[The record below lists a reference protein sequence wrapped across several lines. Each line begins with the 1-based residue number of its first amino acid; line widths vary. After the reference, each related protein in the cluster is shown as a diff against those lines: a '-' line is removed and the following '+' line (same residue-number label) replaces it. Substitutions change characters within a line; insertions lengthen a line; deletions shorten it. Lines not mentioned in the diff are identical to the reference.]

1 MKFSRRT
8 QHLTASLVREILA
21 VAQQPDV
28 ISFAGGL
35 PATELMPALKVNEIP
50 ASLNQYGESQGEPA
64 LRMTIAQHL
73 KSLGLRC
80 TDQQIVVTTGS
91 QQGIDLI
98 SKLLIDEGT
107 LVGVEQPTYL
117 AALQCFRFF
126 GAQFVELP
134 LDESGLNL
142 SELRTRLSKTRPAFV
157 YLIPNFQNPTGSC
170 YQSANR
176 QAVAALLDELEIG
189 LIEDEPYRDLV
200 YDACDRT
207 PICHYLQRA
216 PWVYLGSFSKVA
228 IPALRIGYLACD
240 ERLYAPLLKLKQASD
255 LHSNRWGQWLL
266 NEFVNSSDYP
276 AHLAR
281 LAHFYRAKR
290 DAMQTALSQHF
301 SDLGTWQIP
310 QGGLFFWVKLHQS
323 IDTLALLEDALAK
336 KVAFMPG
343 NPFFAESSSQY
354 AALRLNFSHS
364 SPGQI
369 ETGLA
374 ILAQLIRQR
383 INAQ

>member
-1 MKFSRRT
+1 MQFSRRT

-64 LRMTIAQHL
+64 LRTTIAQHL
-73 KSLGLRC
+73 QSLGLRC

-98 SKLLIDEGT
+98 SKLLIDEGA

-142 SELRTRLSKTRPAFV
+142 SELRTRLSKRRPAFV

-240 ERLYAPLLKLKQASD
+240 ERLYVPLLKLKQASD

-266 NEFVNSSDYP
+266 NELVNSSGYP

-343 NPFFAESSSQY
+343 NPFFAGSSSQY

-364 SPGQI
+364 SPTQI